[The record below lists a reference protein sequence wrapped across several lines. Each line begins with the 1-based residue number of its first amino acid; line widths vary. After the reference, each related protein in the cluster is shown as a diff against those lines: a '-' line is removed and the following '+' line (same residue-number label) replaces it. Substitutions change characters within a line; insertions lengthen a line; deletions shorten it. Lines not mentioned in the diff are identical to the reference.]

1 MDSTTPPE
9 RPDRIL
15 LGIARSVAFELRLPW
30 RVEQLRQEAA
40 KAYETAERRAAR
52 SGLPPKQ
59 TDELIRR
66 FIYAQVKKAGE
77 GMEGLPPGEENP
89 APERIEAAL
98 RTFTAEQWKILVEG
112 FGQADVEAL
121 LSFIQLDADRLK
133 QRLGPKELGRIEE
146 RARLRENILWVEN
159 NRSTLVP
166 ISDPYW
172 ADVLRE
178 EARQENLERRGHPA
192 KGVSVSEEAS
202 DRSLARLLSKRDE
215 QTDREMRVSP
225 YEIKRWRERAE
236 SLTYEQYLVDV
247 GADDEEKRAV
257 AFIDYHAMIRK
268 RHQGKN
274 SSRK

>member
-1 MDSTTPPE
+1 MDSITPPE

-15 LGIARSVAFELRLPW
+15 LGIARGVAFELRLPW

-66 FIYAQVKKAGE
+66 LIYAQVKKAGE
-77 GMEGLPPGEENP
+77 GMEDLPPGEEKP

-98 RTFTAEQWKILVEG
+98 GTFTAEQWKILVEG
-112 FGQADVEAL
+112 FGQVDVEAL

-133 QRLGPKELGRIEE
+133 QRLGPRELGRIEE
-146 RARLRENILWVEN
+146 RASLRENVLWVEN
-159 NRSTLVP
+159 NRSTLEP

-178 EARQENLERRGHPA
+178 EARRENLERRGHPA
-192 KGVSVSEEAS
+192 KEVSVSEQAS
-202 DRSLARLLSKRDE
+202 DRSIARHLSKRDE
-215 QTDREMRVSP
+215 QTGHDMKVSP
-225 YEIKRWRERAE
+225 YEVKQWRERAQ
-236 SLTYEQYLVDV
+236 SLPYEQYLVDV
-247 GADDEEKRAV
+247 GADDEEKRGF
-257 AFIDYHAMIRK
+257 AFIDYHTMIRK
-268 RHQGKN
+268 KHQRKN